1 MAASASSSA
10 YTDPATK
17 AGPNID
23 IEHGVVADA
32 FVNTTVR
39 SLAWKGLTVTVKD
52 RETKLPKT
60 IVDNV
65 DGLVE
70 AGEYPSLLN
79 WTLIHSSTQQA
90 RSSPSWVPRAPAR
103 PPY

>member
-1 MAASASSSA
+1 MTASAASSA
-10 YTDPATK
+10 YTDPTSK
-17 AGPNID
+17 AVPNID
-23 IEHGVVADA
+23 IERGVAADA

-39 SLAWKGLTVTVKD
+39 SLAWKGLTVTVID

-65 DGLVE
+65 DGIVE
-70 AGEYPSLLN
+70 AGQYPCPLVKPSL
-79 WTLIHSSTQQA
+79 TQTTEQA

-103 PPY
+103 PLC